1 MTRVKM
7 CGFTRADDAREAAA
21 AGADAI
27 GMVFWSGSPRCV
39 TVDQASA
46 IVASLP
52 PFVTT
57 VGVFVNESVDT
68 MMGICRE
75 LGLGAVQLHGDEPP
89 ATWSGWPCP
98 VLKSVAVG
106 PGFDPSVWRAWPR
119 GVVPLLDAADVI
131 RRGGTGRTVDWSLA
145 AAAARLRPL
154 VLAGGLTPETVGA
167 AIAAVC
173 PAAVDVSSGIEV
185 APGVKDGDRMRAFVL
200 AVRRADEAV
209 CV

>member
-1 MTRVKM
+1 VTRIKM

-21 AGADAI
+21 AGVDAI
-27 GMVFWSGSPRCV
+27 GMVFWNGSPRCV

-57 VGVFVNESVDT
+57 VGVFVNEAVDT
-68 MMGICRE
+68 MKGICRD

-89 ATWSGWPCP
+89 ATWRGWPCP

-106 PGFDPSVWRAWPR
+106 PGFDPAVWRAWPR

-200 AVRRADEAV
+200 AVRQADEAERV
-209 CV
+209 